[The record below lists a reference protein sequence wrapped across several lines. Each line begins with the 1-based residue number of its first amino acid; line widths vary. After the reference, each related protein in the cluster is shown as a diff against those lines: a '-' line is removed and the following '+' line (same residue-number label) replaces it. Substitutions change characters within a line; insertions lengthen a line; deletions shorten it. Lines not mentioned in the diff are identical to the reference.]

1 MSAGLHHKTS
11 REDRISLQQK
21 SAYAVGM
28 LVNNLQAAALPA
40 MVVILNLGLG
50 MDVLWVGLI
59 GAVPRIF
66 DAISD
71 PMLGYI
77 SDNTRTR
84 WGRRRPYIFA
94 GAILAGVIFAL
105 MWQLPSGYVDV
116 IAKTPVKQHQTL
128 APDQKEAVF
137 NNAGG
142 VILDYDA
149 GVSPDLEFVFYGPEQ
164 LTLQQGTAT
173 YLGGFPQ
180 VEINVALPEV
190 KTFRVLFNEARSTA
204 EAPDDLPSTGGG
216 DAESYFIDLN
226 RQDSDEASGKLYKFQ
241 LENLQRSAKHG
252 NQNGNQVLDIQD
264 MDNITIQLAGL
275 EGSGTATIHS
285 LKLRKSQEFFVHYFR
300 VFMAMSILFF
310 LSYTVFATPFVAF
323 GYEMT
328 SDYHERTRLHA
339 FANTVGQLAWLGV
352 PWFYAIMASS
362 LFRDTVHG
370 ARTLAIVVGVI
381 VVVLGVIPAIF
392 LKERQTLPP
401 SEKLSKGF
409 VKNMTEF
416 LKGIVLTFKC
426 KPFVKICGAT
436 FLVFNGFQLG
446 MSFSIYVMIYYL
458 FGGNDGD
465 AGQLLGWFGML
476 VSIATLGVIPLT
488 GWIATKIG
496 KRKTF
501 LITISISIVGYALKW
516 VGYNPD
522 YPYWLLYAAPF
533 VAFGTGSLF
542 TLMGS
547 MISDVCDFDELETH
561 QRREGVFGAIYWWMV
576 KVGMALAGLLTG
588 ILLKVSGF
596 DVALGA
602 AQSEETLVMIRL
614 FDVGIPIVTSLA
626 ALWIIASYKLT
637 ETKVYDIRTQPGLTH
652 RRPVTHFAI
661 PGEQ

>member
-1 MSAGLHHKTS
+1 MSADTHHTTS
-11 REDRISLQQK
+11 TADRISLQQK

-59 GAVPRIF
+59 GAIPRIF

-71 PMLGYI
+71 PLVGYI
-77 SDNTRTR
+77 SDNSRTR
-84 WGRRRPYIFA
+84 WGRRRPFIFS
-94 GAILAGVIFAL
+94 GAILAGLIFAL

-128 APDQKEAVF
+128 APEQKSAQF

-142 VILDYDA
+142 VVLDYDA
-149 GVSPDLEFVFYGPEQ
+149 GVHPDAEFVFFGPEQ
-164 LTLQQGTAT
+164 LTLGKGTAT
-173 YLGGFPQ
+173 HLDGFPQ
-180 VEINVALPEV
+180 VEISVALPEES
-190 KTFRVLFNEARSTA
+190 TFRVLFNEASSSVETL
-204 EAPDDLPSTGGG
+204 DDLSTSGGG
-216 DAESYFIDLN
+216 DAESYFIDFN
-226 RQDSDEASGKLYKFQ
+226 RQDSEGGTGNLYKFQ
-241 LENLQRSAKHG
+241 LADLQRSGVIG

-264 MDNITIQLAGL
+264 MDNISIQLSGIQ
-275 EGSGTATIHS
+275 GTGTATIHS
-285 LKLRKSQEFFVHYFR
+285 LKLRKSQDFFVHYFR

-310 LSYTVFATPFVAF
+310 LAYTVFATPFVAF

-381 VVVLGVIPAIF
+381 VALLGIVPAIF

-401 SEKLSKGF
+401 AENSGKGLAR
-409 VKNMTEF
+409 NMAEF
-416 LKGIVLTFKC
+416 FKGIVLTFKC

-476 VSIATLGVIPLT
+476 VSISTLGVIPLT
-488 GWIATKIG
+488 GWIATRIG

-501 LITISISIVGYALKW
+501 LITISLSIIGYAFKW
-516 VGYNPD
+516 IGYNPD

-547 MISDVCDFDELETH
+547 MISDVCDFDELKTH

-588 ILLKVSGF
+588 VLLKVSGF

-602 AQSEETLVMIRL
+602 AQAESTLLMIRV

-626 ALWIIASYKLT
+626 ALWIIATYKLT
-637 ETKVYDIRTQPGLTH
+637 ETKVYDIRDELEK
-652 RRPVTHFAI
+652 RRGKVAAAT
-661 PGEQ
+661 